1 MTKIIS
7 EIGWNHMGD
16 ISLAKE
22 MIHASKENGADIV
35 KFQTWSVSRL
45 KPGPWDED
53 GRTEIY
59 KKAELSENDHQ
70 QLKAYSEGLDIEFL
84 SSVFSVH
91 DAKLL
96 FELSISSVK
105 IASAESRN
113 VELLSYCDD
122 NFKTVYL
129 STGTSSVDEIEKHLK
144 YLPTSNVILLHCISS
159 YPLEPKNT
167 NLPRI
172 NSLKRLRNK
181 YRRVHEGGVGY
192 SDHTF
197 GVETAKISLEYGID
211 VIEKHFTLDND
222 LPGRDN
228 KFAILPHQLKELS
241 DYIKL
246 REEATVYHGD
256 GYLECEQ
263 ESRDIMTGRFD
274 G

>member
-1 MTKIIS
+1 M
-7 EIGWNHMGD
+7 
-16 ISLAKE
+16 
-22 MIHASKENGADIV
+22 
-35 KFQTWSVSRL
+35 SR
-45 KPGPWDED
+45 KN
-53 GRTEIY
+53 I
-59 KKAELSENDHQ
+59 
-70 QLKAYSEGLDIEFL
+70 
-84 SSVFSVH
+84 
-91 DAKLL
+91 
-96 FELSISSVK
+96 
-105 IASAESRN
+105 
-113 VELLSYCDD
+113 
-122 NFKTVYL
+122 
-129 STGTSSVDEIEKHLK
+129 
-144 YLPTSNVILLHCISS
+144 ILLHCISS
-159 YPLEPKNT
+159 YPLEPKNA

-172 NSLKRLRNK
+172 NSLKKLSDR
-181 YRRVHEGGVGY
+181 VGY

>member
-7 EIGWNHMGD
+7 EIGWNHMGGM
-16 ISLAKE
+16 SLAKE

-70 QLKAYSEGLDIEFL
+70 QLISYSNGLDIEFL
-84 SSVFSVH
+84 SSVFSVQ
-91 DAKLL
+91 DAELL
-96 FELSISSVK
+96 SDLGITSVK
-105 IASAESRN
+105 IASFESRN
-113 VELLSYCDD
+113 PTLLTYCDSHFD
-122 NFKTVYL
+122 RVYL
-129 STGTSSVDEIEKHLK
+129 STGTSSVDEIEEHLD
-144 YLPTSNVILLHCISS
+144 YLPTSDVVLLHCISS
-159 YPLEPKNT
+159 YPLESKNA

-172 NSLKRLRNK
+172 DMLKKLENK
-181 YRRVHEGGVGY
+181 VGY

-197 GVETAKISLEYGID
+197 GVEGAKISLEYEPY
-211 VIEKHFTLDND
+211 VIEKHFTTDQS

-228 KFAILPHQLKELS
+228 KFAILPHELKELS
-241 DYIKL
+241 DYIKM
-246 REEATVYHGD
+246 REEMNISHGG

-263 ESRDIMTGRFD
+263 EARDIMTGRFD

>member
-16 ISLAKE
+16 MVLAKE

-45 KPGPWDED
+45 KSGPWDED

-59 KKAELSENDHQ
+59 KKAELSLNDHQ
-70 QLKAYSEGLDIEFL
+70 QLKSYSDGLGIEFL
-84 SSVFSVH
+84 SSVFSIQ
-91 DAKLL
+91 DA
-96 FELSISSVK
+96 ELISDLGITSVK
-105 IASAESRN
+105 IASFESRN
-113 VELLSYCDD
+113 PTLLTYCDSHFD
-122 NFKTVYL
+122 RVYL
-129 STGTSSVDEIEKHLK
+129 STGTSSVDEIEEHLD
-144 YLPTSNVILLHCISS
+144 YLPTSDVVLLHCVSS

-172 NSLKRLRNK
+172 VMLRDLIDK
-181 YRRVHEGGVGY
+181 VGY

-197 GVETAKISLEYGID
+197 GIEGAKISLEYEPY
-211 VIEKHFTLDND
+211 VIEKHFTTDQS

-228 KFAILPHQLKELS
+228 KFAILPHELKELS
-241 DYIKL
+241 DYIKM
-246 REEATVYHGD
+246 RKEMNISHGGD
-256 GYLECEQ
+256 YLECEQ
-263 ESRDIMTGRFD
+263 EARDIMTGRFD